1 MLFQLLFICGSVFLV
16 KGQTQISLAGNG
28 STLYQGRVEITRN
41 NIKGTVCKNSFDD
54 LAASVVCRQL
64 GFQNGGVAVIDG
76 RFGEGTGPILLDN
89 VICTGAEQDILE
101 CSYQNQSNCVHSDD
115 VGVIC
120 NATSPTS
127 ISTTSV
133 PITVQ
138 PSNCGTPGN
147 LDIRLVG
154 PANLIGVGYVEVLR
168 NGVWGSICD
177 DLWGKQDARVVCQM
191 LCYDPNNAQAG
202 APIDIDHAKVQV
214 STTYHLDDVECTGTE
229 TNINQCPQSGGNH
242 NCDAIQQEYASV
254 TCIPLINTRLT
265 APIPEMSCANGNF
278 NIQFSRIQDPH
289 LEERHLTI
297 YHPYNGPCNMAK
309 QTFTTF
315 ITVTIP
321 YKDCGTAVI
330 LNTTNIIYLNTIK
343 YDYTLVQN
351 EIGGQIVRVNTYK
364 VEVCCIFPR
373 DLEINRGFT
382 PLPESVK
389 KKAPGNFSIIM
400 TLYNDSFITSLNQP
414 VELILGEWLNVALKL
429 EDTEGHPDLKLIVP
443 DCKATPSDQPNDPT
457 YYTLF
462 SEKCADDP
470 TLGFFPLNS
479 TTFGFRYQ
487 TFKFYQ
493 YENIYIH
500 CNAWVCLTTEKN
512 RDCDRTCNLTNSI
525 GRRKRDV
532 SSRDVY
538 QLLSQPL
545 NFKQQG
551 DNSLIDRGGG
561 WQVDLATT
569 QRPSTLSVTSAI
581 NMRSTKP
588 SAPVSTVNPTGTT
601 SQYIKV
607 IDVGSST
614 TSASSVTE
622 SATMKRTPPPSPP
635 TKSQTTVQA
644 QSTTKQQVSGL
655 PPTRNGLTSAIPNNV
670 QVKTSTFSPSNSPFK
685 MNNSTVILHT
695 TSTTKS
701 MVSGSPTSLNGFNL
715 TTGKQTIQHNVKTK
729 TSTLS
734 PFNSP
739 TKMDSSVTTQ
749 VKRTPGNIKHDPEP
763 NKLYAGSLG
772 GKFTILSEASRLH
785 VSISAVISSIVCGLF
800 LVLR

>member
-1 MLFQLLFICGSVFLV
+1 MIFHLFLIWGSIFLIE
-16 KGQTQISLAGNG
+16 GQTVFNLAGNG
-28 STLYQGRVEITRN
+28 ATSSQGRVEVTWN
-41 NIKGTVCKNSFDD
+41 NIKGTICKNNFTD

-64 GFQNGGVAVIDG
+64 GFYNGGVAVTDG
-76 RFGEGTGPILLDN
+76 RFGAGTGPILLDN
-89 VICTGAEQDILE
+89 VICIGAEQDILQ
-101 CSYQNQSNCVHSDD
+101 CSYDNQTNCVHSDD

-120 NATSPTS
+120 NVTS

-138 PSNCGTPGN
+138 PSNCTPNN

-229 TNINQCPQSGGNH
+229 TNINQCPQSSGNH

-254 TCIPLINTRLT
+254 TCVPLINTRLT
-265 APIPEMSCANGNF
+265 APIPDLICADGNF
-278 NIQFSRIQDPH
+278 NIQFSRIQDPN

-309 QTFTTF
+309 QTSTNI

-330 LNTTNIIYLNTIK
+330 LNVTDIIYLNTIK
-343 YDYTLVQN
+343 YDYTLVQTVS
-351 EIGGQIVRVNTYK
+351 GVQIVRVNTYK

-373 DLEINRGFT
+373 ELEINKGFT

-457 YYTLF
+457 YFTLF
-462 SEKCADDP
+462 SQKCAVDP

-493 YENIYIH
+493 YANIYIH

-512 RDCDRTCNLTNSI
+512 QDCDRTCNLTNTV
-525 GRRKRDV
+525 GRRKRDA

-545 NFKQQG
+545 NFKQQAE
-551 DNSLIDRGGG
+551 NSLIDRGGG
-561 WQVDLATT
+561 WQVDIATT
-569 QRPSTLSVTSAI
+569 QRPSTLSATSAI

-588 SAPVSTVNPTGTT
+588 TTPVSTVNPTGTT
-601 SQYIKV
+601 SKYIKV

-614 TSASSVTE
+614 TDASIVTE
-622 SATMKRTPPPSPP
+622 SVTDKNTPTSSPHP
-635 TKSQTTVQA
+635 QSQTTVQA
-644 QSTTKQQVSGL
+644 PASLTTKQTVPVSL
-655 PPTRNGLTSAIPNNV
+655 TVRNGLTPTTPNNV
-670 QVKTSTFSPSNSPFK
+670 QVKTSLSFFPSHNPFK
-685 MNNSTVILHT
+685 LDSSTVKMHT
-695 TSTTKS
+695 TATTKQ
-701 MVSGSPTSLNGFNL
+701 MVSGLPTSSSGFNL
-715 TTGKQTIQHNVKTK
+715 TTLIQTNQNNAKTK
-729 TSTLS
+729 PSTLS
-734 PFNSP
+734 PSNSP
-739 TKMDSSVTTQ
+739 TKMDSGVTTKGK
-749 VKRTPGNIKHDPEP
+749 VTPNSFMNVPDH
-763 NKLYAGSLG
+763 NKLYIGGLD
-772 GKFTILSEASRLH
+772 GKFTIMSDASRLH
-785 VSISAVISSIVCGLF
+785 VSFNGVISAIVCGLF

>member
-1 MLFQLLFICGSVFLV
+1 MIFHLFLIWGSIFLIE
-16 KGQTQISLAGNG
+16 GQTVFNLAGNG
-28 STLYQGRVEITRN
+28 ATSSQGRVEVTWN
-41 NIKGTVCKNSFDD
+41 NIKGTICKNNFTD

-64 GFQNGGVAVIDG
+64 GFYNGGVAVTDG
-76 RFGEGTGPILLDN
+76 RFGAGTGPILLDN
-89 VICTGAEQDILE
+89 VICIGAEQDILQ
-101 CSYQNQSNCVHSDD
+101 CSYDNQTNCVHSDD

-120 NATSPTS
+120 NVTS

-138 PSNCGTPGN
+138 PSNCTPNN

-202 APIDIDHAKVQV
+202 APIDIDYAKAQV

-229 TNINQCPQSGGNH
+229 TNINQCPQSGTNH
-242 NCDAIQQEYASV
+242 NCDAVQQEYASV
-254 TCIPLINTRLT
+254 TCVPLVNTRLT
-265 APIPEMSCANGNF
+265 APIPELICTDGNF

-289 LEERHLTI
+289 LEVRHLTI
-297 YHPYNGPCNMAK
+297 YHPYNGPCNIAK
-309 QTFTTF
+309 QTSTNI

-321 YKDCGTAVI
+321 YKDCGTEVI
-330 LNTTNIIYLNTIK
+330 LNATEIIYLNTIK
-343 YDYTLVQN
+343 YDYTLVQTVS
-351 EIGGQIVRVNTYK
+351 GVQIVRVNTYK

-400 TLYNDSFITSLNQP
+400 KLYNDSFITSLNQP

-443 DCKATPSDQPNDPT
+443 DCKAAPSDQPNDPT
-457 YYTLF
+457 YFTLF
-462 SEKCADDP
+462 SQKCAVDP

-493 YENIYIH
+493 YANIYIH

-512 RDCDRTCNLTNSI
+512 QDCDRTCNTTNTI
-525 GRRKRDV
+525 GRRKRDA

-545 NFKQQG
+545 NFKQQAQ
-551 DNSLIDRGGG
+551 NSLIDRGGG

-569 QRPSTLSVTSAI
+569 QRPSTLSATSAI

-588 SAPVSTVNPTGTT
+588 STPISTVNPTGTT
-601 SQYIKV
+601 SKYLKV
-607 IDVGSST
+607 IDVGPST
-614 TSASSVTE
+614 TDASVVTE
-622 SATMKRTPPPSPP
+622 SVTDKNTQTPSPHP
-635 TKSQTTVQA
+635 QSQTTVQA
-644 QSTTKQQVSGL
+644 PASLTTKQTVSVS
-655 PPTRNGLTSAIPNNV
+655 PTARNGLMSTIPNNV
-670 QVKTSTFSPSNSPFK
+670 QVKTSPSLSTSHNPFK
-685 MNNSTVILHT
+685 FDSSTVKLQT
-695 TSTTKS
+695 TATTKQ
-701 MVSGSPTSLNGFNL
+701 MVSGLPTSSNGFNL
-715 TTGKQTIQHNVKTK
+715 TTVNQTNQNNVKIK

-734 PFNSP
+734 SSNSP
-739 TKMDSSVTTQ
+739 TKMDSDVTTQ
-749 VKRTPGNIKHDPEP
+749 VKVTPNHFKHVPDP
-763 NKLYAGSLG
+763 NKLYFGGLG
-772 GKFTILSEASRLH
+772 GKLTIMSDASRLH
-785 VSISAVISSIVCGLF
+785 VSTNAVISAIVCWLL
-800 LVLR
+800 LV